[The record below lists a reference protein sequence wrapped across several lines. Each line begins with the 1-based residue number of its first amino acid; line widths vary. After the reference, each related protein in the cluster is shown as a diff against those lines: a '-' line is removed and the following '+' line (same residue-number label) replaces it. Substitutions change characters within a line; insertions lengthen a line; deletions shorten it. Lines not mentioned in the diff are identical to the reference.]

1 MKNEKP
7 KRTEVITFRTTPETK
22 RKLEKISEDKE
33 WSISQVIE
41 KIITEYTKETE
52 KTNITINNNINIE
65 RK

>member
-7 KRTEVITFRTTPETK
+7 KKTEVITFRTTPETK

>member
-7 KRTEVITFRTTPETK
+7 KRSEVITFRTTPETK
-22 RKLEKISEDKE
+22 KKLEKISQDKD

-41 KIITEYTKETE
+41 KIVTEYTKETE